1 MALDYISIN
10 DASLV
15 SGVLKTSFLALL
27 CYFLYQFFNNGK
39 RYNYPPGPT
48 GLPFLG
54 SVLSL
59 IFTKKYQHEVVA
71 QWTKKYG
78 NVICI
83 KLFNTRLVI
92 LSDEQLIQE
101 VFGGHHAVDRPAMP
115 VVKETTGRKFAGVA
129 FANGEIWQEQ
139 RRFFLSAFK
148 KPEVGGIRYENIIE
162 DQAIRVLSEIEKSK
176 GQMFEPNQWLY
187 ASIGNIILKIATGVS
202 YEYDDDKLR
211 RLLVRSKRIF
221 DAIGPGGLLN
231 VVPILA
237 AIPSRPKQ
245 LLSEGWSGLFD
256 YMRESVASHKS
267 ATGSQGDDFIKKY
280 LAMSG
285 KVDGKGSFDETNLLE
300 SSIEMLIGGLETSA
314 TSLEWI
320 LHTLASHPEAQ
331 RRIRQEMAE
340 VIGKDRF
347 PQYSDHNRMPQTMA
361 IIAECMRFRPVAPI
375 PFTHIAVEDFKIGE
389 YDIPN
394 GTQITFS
401 VWDLARSPML
411 WEKPEEFRLDRFLT
425 KDGKFNKK
433 REPSHFGVGR
443 RICPGEV
450 LARAEIF
457 LFTTYIVRRFNLRL
471 AEGTPENPKC
481 LVGLTVR
488 PEPYQIHAEKIE

>member
-1 MALDYISIN
+1 
-10 DASLV
+10 
-15 SGVLKTSFLALL
+15 
-27 CYFLYQFFNNGK
+27 
-39 RYNYPPGPT
+39 
-48 GLPFLG
+48 
-54 SVLSL
+54 
-59 IFTKKYQHEVVA
+59 
-71 QWTKKYG
+71 
-78 NVICI
+78 
-83 KLFNTRLVI
+83 
-92 LSDEQLIQE
+92 
-101 VFGGHHAVDRPAMP
+101 MP
-115 VVKETTGRKFAGVA
+115 VVKQITGRKFAGVA

-187 ASIGNIILKIATGVS
+187 ASIGNIILKITTGVS
-202 YEYDDDKLR
+202 YEYDDDNLR
-211 RLLVRSKRIF
+211 RLLVRTKRIF

-237 AIPSRPKQ
+237 AIPSRSKQ
-245 LLSEGWSGLFD
+245 LLTEGWSALFD
-256 YMRESVASHKS
+256 YMKESVASHRS
-267 ATGSQGDDFIKKY
+267 ATVSQGDDFIKKY
-280 LAMSG
+280 LEMSG
-285 KVDGKGSFDETNLLE
+285 KVGEVEGEGPGKGSFDETNLLE
-300 SSIEMLIGGLETSA
+300 SSLEMLLGGLETAA

-361 IIAECMRFRPVAPI
+361 IIAECMRFRPIATFPLSHVA
-375 PFTHIAVEDFKIGE
+375 AEDFKIGE
-389 YDIPN
+389 YDIPK
-394 GTQITFS
+394 GTQIVYNFWNS
-401 VWDLARSPML
+401 LRSPML

-433 REPSHFGVGR
+433 REPSQFGVGR

-457 LFTTYIVRRFNLRL
+457 LFTTYIVKRFNLRL

-481 LVGLTVR
+481 LVGLSVR

>member
-27 CYFLYQFFNNGK
+27 CYFIYQFFNNGK

-48 GLPFLG
+48 GLPLLG

-78 NVICI
+78 NFISI

-115 VVKETTGRKFAGVA
+115 VVKETTGRKFAGMR
-129 FANGEIWQEQ
+129 ISSKT
-139 RRFFLSAFK
+139 RRFACCQRLKRAMGKCS
-148 KPEVGGIRYENIIE
+148 N
-162 DQAIRVLSEIEKSK
+162 
-176 GQMFEPNQWLY
+176 PNQWLY

-211 RLLVRSKRIF
+211 RILVRSKRIF
-221 DAIGPGGLLN
+221 DALGPGGLIN

-237 AIPSRPKQ
+237 AIPSRSKQ
-245 LLSEGWSGLFD
+245 LLTEGWSGLFD
-256 YMRESVASHKS
+256 HMRESVASHRS
-267 ATGSQGDDFIKKY
+267 ATVSQGDDFIKKY
-280 LAMSG
+280 LEMSG
-285 KVDGKGSFDETNLLE
+285 KVGEVEGKGSFDETNLLE
-300 SSIEMLIGGLETSA
+300 SSLEMLIGGLETSA

-361 IIAECMRFRPVAPI
+361 IIAECMRFRPVAPF
-375 PFTHIAVEDFKIGE
+375 PLSHVAVEDFKIGE

-457 LFTTYIVRRFNLRL
+457 LFTTYIVRRFKLRL

-488 PEPYQIHAEKIE
+488 PEPYHIHAEKIE